1 MPEGGLI
8 KGAPLTE
15 RTQYGTL
22 STEVTAMTSL
32 TASKARARLYKLLD
46 QAAASHEPIQITGKR
61 VNAVLVSEEDWRSI
75 QETLYLLSIPG
86 MRESIRKG
94 LKEPVEKCRT
104 GSSGELAARLYAPG
118 PAGFQK
124 AGRFR
129 ICARRPKRCSRS
141 CPRIPSRIP
150 RPSRSSWG
158 TWPAPIRGGSI
169 STTGSSTR
177 CWPTSGPSRSSGCG
191 RTTSEAARHFSG

>member
-8 KGAPLTE
+8 KGVQLTE

-22 STEVTAMTSL
+22 WTEVAAMTSL

-94 LKEPVEKCRT
+94 LKEPVEKCR
-104 GSSGELAARLYAPG
+104 PG
-118 PAGFQK
+118 LE
-124 AGRFR
+124 
-129 ICARRPKRCSRS
+129 
-141 CPRIPSRIP
+141 
-150 RPSRSSWG
+150 W
-158 TWPAPIRGGSI
+158 
-169 STTGSSTR
+169 
-177 CWPTSGPSRSSGCG
+177 
-191 RTTSEAARHFSG
+191 